1 MNMIGL
7 VFLLLLFIAFL
18 LIAVLIGVYVYR
30 DAKNR
35 EMNAPLWTLI
45 ALLAPSLIG
54 FIIYLLVRG
63 SHARLLCPACSAK
76 VTETYTVC
84 PNCGAKLKPNC
95 PNCKSAADPSWK
107 VCPYCTQPL
116 PESQEDCLQPVQPKD
131 RVLGKILVAVIL
143 IPVLL
148 VLGSATAVIGL
159 RARLTSSTTSY
170 TTLSVGNYLSEME
183 DSQVQ
188 EWFEQSGKELNTA
201 YVLRY
206 AEPGNPHR
214 RTCYVVYLPA
224 VGEDYL
230 SAGAGVSNG
239 LFGNALEIHFDA
251 GNEAGNLL
259 FCAEVSSDK
268 ELGLK
273 VYLNGKKVPV
283 EITDVSFCP
292 FPEGVD
298 SSIR

>member
-1 MNMIGL
+1 MNIIGL
-7 VFLLLLFIAFL
+7 LFVPLIFLVFL

-30 DAKNR
+30 DAKSR
-35 EMNAPLWTLI
+35 DMNAPLWTLI

-76 VTETYTVC
+76 VAEAYTVC
-84 PNCGAKLKPNC
+84 PNCGAKLKPSC
-95 PNCKSAADPSWK
+95 PNCKSAVDPGWK

-116 PESQEDCLQPVQPKD
+116 PESQEDCLPPVQPKD
-131 RVLGKILVAVIL
+131 RVLGKILIAVIL
-143 IPVLL
+143 IPALL
-148 VLGSATAVIGL
+148 FGL
-159 RARLTSSTTSY
+159 ALAAISLAQPVSSTTNY
-170 TTLSVGNYLSEME
+170 TTLSAGDYLSEME
-183 DSQVQ
+183 NPQVQ

-206 AEPGNPHR
+206 EEPGNPHH
-214 RTCYVVYLPA
+214 RTCYAVYLPA

-239 LFGNALEIHFDA
+239 PLGSALEIHFDA
-251 GNEAGNLL
+251 GNQAGNLFL
-259 FCAEVSSDK
+259 CAEVSSDK

-292 FPEGVD
+292 FPEEENSG
-298 SSIR
+298 I